1 VSCSRNPLND
11 LVRHSGQPRITV
23 RGSATRDVRA
33 GLKPAPTRYLPAFAG
48 MTVGC
53 LLIFFC
59 GPLNATRSLFHSVG
73 AVKLIDKAT
82 LIELFHELSID
93 QVFRLQSRHG
103 RILQLS
109 KVTTMTYQYKRFR
122 SPTQPTGFS
131 TTLCRAGFDF
141 YLDRLLAW
149 RYSFAA

>member
-1 VSCSRNPLND
+1 LND
-11 LVRHSGQPRITV
+11 LGVIPGKLAIA
-23 RGSATRDVRA
+23 SATRNPGKSKLLD
-33 GLKPAPTRYLPAFAG
+33 TAFAG

-53 LLIFFC
+53 LLICFC

-73 AVKLIDKAT
+73 AVELVDKAT
-82 LIELFHELSID
+82 LVELFHELSID

-122 SPTQPTGFS
+122 SPTQPTGF
-131 TTLCRAGFDF
+131 LYCALPCWLRF
-141 YLDRLLAW
+141 LP
-149 RYSFAA
+149 